1 MSTLA
6 TTTASS
12 VAEDNTS
19 GQRVLFASDLDRTLI
34 YSANSMLLAGPD
46 DAAPPMVVAEVY
58 RGAPL
63 SFMTRSAEAML
74 EDLAQRGLFVPVTTR
89 TREQFERIRLPG
101 RGMGY
106 AVSTNGAV
114 LMKDGVPDAAWTAS
128 IRSRISRE
136 CVPLAKVFEHLTVE
150 NPVQGLVRARTAEDT
165 FIYCLVER
173 ASLSMEYLAEL
184 TDWCGQ
190 RGWKVSLQGRKLYC
204 VPVPV
209 SKEAAVAEVRERMGA
224 DTLITA
230 GDSLL
235 DAGMLELADIAFRP
249 AHGEL
254 HDIGFER
261 PHLTVT
267 AERGILAGEEMVRSA
282 LEYAWGSSRVP
293 EHPGSRQ
300 G

>member
-1 MSTLA
+1 M
-6 TTTASS
+6 
-12 VAEDNTS
+12 
-19 GQRVLFASDLDRTLI
+19 LFASDLDRTLI

-74 EDLAQRGLFVPVTTR
+74 EDLAQRGQFVPVTTR

-101 RGMGY
+101 RGRGY
-106 AVSTNGAV
+106 AISTNGAV

-136 CVPLAKVFEHLTVE
+136 CVPLAEVFEQLTVE

-173 ASLSMEYLAEL
+173 ASLSPEYLADL

-209 SKEAAVAEVRERMGA
+209 SKEAAVAEVRERMGV

-235 DAGMLELADIAFRP
+235 DAGMLEVADIAFRP

-254 HDIGFER
+254 HATGFER

-267 AERGILAGEEMVRSA
+267 GARGILAGEEMVRSA
-282 LEYAWGSSRVP
+282 LEYARGSSRVAG
-293 EHPGSRQ
+293 HPGSRQ